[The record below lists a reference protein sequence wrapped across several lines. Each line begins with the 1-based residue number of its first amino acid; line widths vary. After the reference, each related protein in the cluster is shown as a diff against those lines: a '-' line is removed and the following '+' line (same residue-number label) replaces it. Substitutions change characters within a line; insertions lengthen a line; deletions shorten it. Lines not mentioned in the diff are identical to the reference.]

1 MQRLQKT
8 FCVGGILGLCLSLA
22 APAQAQVIYVQSSN
36 FRAVPVTQ
44 SFVQTRTIGSPRYS
58 YGANYGS
65 NYGYGYGSN
74 YNYNYGYGYGYG
86 SNSSYG
92 QAWNN
97 RTSGPAKWHENVY
110 LPESNYVDAGVSNQ
124 SYVVSQPVMSSR
136 VVSTRSF
143 VAAQPRF
150 VTQPVTTYQSVA
162 ASQPTVY
169 SQQVYVSQPVA
180 STRTFVMSQPVI
192 PSEPIVISQPV
203 RVYRSVAAAPQTI
216 RTEAACPTTKRLES
230 FEPTVSFSES
240 SDGRRVKVYRYEY
253 ELDHRPGRVTIE
265 FDSKD

>member
-36 FRAVPVTQ
+36 FRTVPVAQ

-58 YGANYGS
+58 YGTSYSYGG
-65 NYGYGYGSN
+65 NYGYGAN
-74 YNYNYGYGYGYG
+74 Y
-86 SNSSYG
+86 SYG

-110 LPESNYVDAGVSNQ
+110 LPESSYVDAGVSNQ
-124 SYVVSQPVMSSR
+124 SYVVSQPVVSSG
-136 VVSTRSF
+136 VVSTRSY

-150 VTQPVTTYQSVA
+150 VTQPVTTYQSVV
-162 ASQPTVY
+162 ASQPVY
-169 SQQVYVSQPVA
+169 ISQPVVT
-180 STRTFVMSQPVI
+180 TRTIVTSQPVI
-192 PSEPIVISQPV
+192 QSESIVISQPV
-203 RVYRSVAAAPQTI
+203 RVYRSVAVTPQTI

-230 FEPTVSFSES
+230 SDPKVSVTES
-240 SDGRRVKVYRYEY
+240 TDGRRTKTYRYEY

>member
-8 FCVGGILGLCLSLA
+8 FIAGGILGLCLSLA

-36 FRAVPVTQ
+36 LGAVPVTQ
-44 SFVQTRTIGSPRYS
+44 SYVQTRTIGSPRYS
-58 YGANYGS
+58 YGANYG
-65 NYGYGYGSN
+65 YGYGSN
-74 YNYNYGYGYGYG
+74 Y
-86 SNSSYG
+86 SYG

-124 SYVVSQPVMSSR
+124 SYVVSQPVVSSG

-150 VTQPVTTYQSVA
+150 VTQPMTTYQTVA

-180 STRTFVMSQPVI
+180 STRTFVTSQPVI
-192 PSEPIVISQPV
+192 QSEPIVISQPV
-203 RVYRSVAAAPQTI
+203 RVYRSVSVAPQTI
-216 RTEAACPTTKRLES
+216 RTEAACQTTKRLETTD
-230 FEPTVSFSES
+230 PKVSVTES
-240 SDGRRVKVYRYEY
+240 TDGRRTKTYRYEY